1 MVIIL
6 KYCFTEENTEIE
18 DVSQIIQE
26 LTRVAT
32 SKVSCLDFS
41 QIFNYKLIY
50 CYYLEIRTNNLIIY
64 IIHISLN
71 TDFADDRHPIWLDRL
86 ITGFTLQLLA
96 ITYAA
101 YVLS

>member
-41 QIFNYKLIY
+41 QIFNLKSPSLQKQ
-50 CYYLEIRTNNLIIY
+50 Y
-64 IIHISLN
+64 I
-71 TDFADDRHPIWLDRL
+71 DK
-86 ITGFTLQLLA
+86 QK
-96 ITYAA
+96 
-101 YVLS
+101 